1 MLKISRALLSIN
13 TVLHAWSSLKATKS
27 FFGMTFDQYSA
38 RMQPCFE
45 VRAEIAETRKRL
57 RGLIAKRK
65 DVDAEAFQV
74 TKNVV
79 HSVRADPTEGESSP
93 FYAALGYVRPG
104 ERRAR
109 RMRNANAD
117 ASPRQREAATPPSA
131 PAAVAAAPDRSD

>member
-1 MLKISRALLSIN
+1 MLKISRAMSSIN
-13 TVLHAWSSLKATKS
+13 TVLHAWSSLKAGKS
-27 FFGMTFDQYSA
+27 FFGMNVDQYRA

-65 DVDAEAFQV
+65 DVDAEAFQI

-79 HSVRADPTEGESSP
+79 HSVRADPTEGENSP

-104 ERRAR
+104 ERRIR
-109 RMRNANAD
+109 RRLRANAD
-117 ASPRQREAATPPSA
+117 ASPRQLAGATLPSA
-131 PAAVAAAPDRSD
+131 PAAGEAAPDHSG